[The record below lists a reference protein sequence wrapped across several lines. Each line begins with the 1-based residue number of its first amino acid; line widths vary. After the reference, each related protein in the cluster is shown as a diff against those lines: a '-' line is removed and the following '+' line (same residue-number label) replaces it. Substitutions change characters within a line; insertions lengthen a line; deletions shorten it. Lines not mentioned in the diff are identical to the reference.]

1 MFLLLSVY
9 DLFVNANAGMIATD
23 CAATLCVERHE
34 TAKEMVAYEK
44 LAVAAIRNI
53 QKAGPIKDTRERK
66 VIRVKNYEENTGVPT
81 KWQIIIP
88 EYDNLQEIAAYYTD
102 LPYRIDPKYMEMA
115 LAEAEDNLSE
125 FGKDMKTNVEA
136 IAIRL
141 IVTEIIRKITK

>member
-9 DLFVNANAGMIATD
+9 DLFANANADMIATD

-34 TAKEMVAYEK
+34 TAKEMAAYEK
-44 LAVAAIRNI
+44 LAVATIRNI
-53 QKAGPIKDTRERK
+53 QKAASGADSRERK
-66 VIRVKNYEENTGVPT
+66 VIRVENYEDNVGVPT
-81 KWQIIIP
+81 KWHIEIP
-88 EYDNLQEIAAYYTD
+88 AYDNLQEIAAFYTD
-102 LPYRIDPKYMEMA
+102 LPYRIDPKYIEMVQ
-115 LAEAEDNLSE
+115 AEAEDNLSE